1 MQELIHMIFIISIT
15 IPVILIVYIVLPG
28 LYVSFSKDRFSFTD
42 ADKEDMMARKLFSRI
57 PIPDRFK
64 KNILSKLH
72 ESGIGDSRT
81 WMYWIILTVFLP
93 FISAAVMIAGGYRI
107 ITAVCIASCCFT
119 LPNLYIRSRI
129 SERQNAFLINA
140 YKLYYF
146 LHSQISSGIKST
158 DAVRGLH
165 SIADHPLIHGT
176 FVRFVAQY
184 ELTLNIEESLDVIRK
199 AFKGYDA
206 EMLCVSIRQ
215 CVETG
220 IAGKTL
226 LKMEQLMFAKYF
238 YLLQKDTARYKTRL
252 LIAGLFVM
260 TPLVILFALPIVYDA
275 VKGFGQVLNSSFS

>member
-1 MQELIHMIFIISIT
+1 MHELINIIFVISISF
-15 IPVILIVYIVLPG
+15 PVIFIVYIVLPG
-28 LYVSFSKDRFSFTD
+28 IYVSFSKERFSYTD
-42 ADKEDMMARKLFSRI
+42 INKETVMAQKLFSHI
-57 PIPDRFK
+57 PIPDKFK
-64 KNILSKLH
+64 NSILSKLH

-93 FISAAVMIAGGYRI
+93 FITTAAMIACGYSV
-107 ITAVCIASCCFT
+107 ITAVCLASCCFT
-119 LPNLYIRSRI
+119 LPNLYVKSRI
-129 SERQNAFLINA
+129 SDRQNAFLINA

-165 SIADHPLIHGT
+165 NIADHPLIHGV

-184 ELTLNIEESLDVIRK
+184 ELTLNIEESLEVIRK

-238 YLLQKDTARYKTRL
+238 YLLQKDTARYKTKL

>member
-1 MQELIHMIFIISIT
+1 MTRETINVIFMCSLS
-15 IPVILIVYIVLPG
+15 IPVICFIYVALPG
-28 LYVSFSKDRFSFTD
+28 LHISLSKEKYSYIDTNQN
-42 ADKEDMMARKLFSRI
+42 EGMLGILFSRI
-57 PIPDRFK
+57 PIPGK
-64 KNILSKLH
+64 WKNSILARLH

-93 FISAAVMIAGGYRI
+93 FIVAAAMLAGGYSTI
-107 ITAVCIASCCFT
+107 SAMSLASCCIT
-119 LPNLYIRSRI
+119 LPNLYIKSRI
-129 SERQNAFLINA
+129 AEKQKAFVINA

-165 SIADHPLIHGT
+165 NIADHPLIHPT

-184 ELTLNIEESLDVIRK
+184 ELTLNIEDSLDIIRK

-220 IAGKTL
+220 VAGKTL

-238 YLLQKDTARYKTRL
+238 YLLQKDTARYRTRL
-252 LIAGLFVM
+252 LISGLLVM
-260 TPLVILFALPIVYDA
+260 APLVILFALPIIYEA
-275 VKGFGQVLNSSFS
+275 VSAFGQVMNV